1 MLKKSIYFLLKNQSG
16 QALLVIVLVMVVAL
30 TIGLSVVSRTI
41 TNLRNT
47 RDQAS
52 SQKALSA
59 AEAGVEQA
67 IKNGVAGVPIAGSY
81 SGNTSYTTTI
91 GQVLGTTLLLNGG
104 NAVPKSDAVYVWLY
118 DATGSP
124 PATGP
129 WSGSL
134 TVYWGDNSGDCNNAA
149 LEISIISGSKANPAM
164 SRYGVDPCSTRAST
178 NHFTNVS
185 SSVNPPISGVSLNY
199 KYTIPVTITNGF
211 LIRVDPIYANA
222 FIGVTGSVAL
232 PSQGKT
238 ITSTG
243 TSDVT
248 TKRKVT
254 VYQGYPEIPVEFFPY
269 TLFRP

>member
-1 MLKKSIYFLLKNQSG
+1 MFKKSAFFLLKNQSG
-16 QALLVIVLVMVVAL
+16 QALLIIVLVMVVAL
-30 TIGLSVVSRTI
+30 TIGLSVASRTI

-67 IKNGVAGVPIAGSY
+67 IKNGANVAGSF
-81 SGNTSYTTTI
+81 SGNTTYTTTI
-91 GQVLGTTLLLNGG
+91 GQVLGTSIILNGG
-104 NAVPKSDAVYVWLY
+104 SAIPKNDAIYVWLY
-118 DATGSP
+118 DATGAP

-134 TVYWGDNSGDCNNAA
+134 TIYWGNTSGAPNNAA
-149 LEISIISGSKANPAM
+149 LEISVISGTNANPVM
-164 SRYGVDPCSTRAST
+164 KRYGFDPYASRVSS
-178 NHFTNVS
+178 NRFTNVAA
-185 SSVNPPISGVSLNY
+185 SVNTVSGVNFSY
-199 KYTIPVTITNGF
+199 KTTISITNGF
-211 LIRVDPIYANA
+211 LLRVDPIYTSTIVGA
-222 FIGVTGSVAL
+222 VGSVAL

-243 TSDVT
+243 TSDST
-248 TKRKVT
+248 TQRKVT
-254 VYQGYPEIPVEFFPY
+254 VYQGYPEIPAEFFPY